1 MAKVALLLDCDDAM
15 AEAIAKVPPGY
26 EVHRWETGA
35 YEDGDPLELPIRGYE
50 ADLIVDDVR
59 RPPLYDVSASDVWPK
74 LGGRPS
80 SEVKDGAEMR
90 PEDGRID
97 LRAEGIWSRRDIR
110 ERYRMSDKTLQRMD
124 RAVKQNP
131 KQKAYPGWRGPCGEY
146 KGRPVYEASMVR
158 ECEYLR
164 PLRLGS
170 VDSASIARPEDY
182 MTSTDDEQV

>member
-50 ADLIVDDVR
+50 ADLTVDDVR

-110 ERYRMSDKTLQRMD
+110 E
-124 RAVKQNP
+124 QNP